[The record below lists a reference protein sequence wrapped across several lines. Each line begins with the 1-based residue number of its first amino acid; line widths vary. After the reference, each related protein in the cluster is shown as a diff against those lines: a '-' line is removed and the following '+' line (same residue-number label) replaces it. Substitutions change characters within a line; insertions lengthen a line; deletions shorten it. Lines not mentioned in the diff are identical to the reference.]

1 MDDHITVNIFGQSF
15 TFKTDSNSV
24 LAQEVSEA
32 LVGEVKR
39 VQEAHTG
46 HPQVSQLAMLV
57 SVALNFAQENAQL
70 RQIQLQLENE
80 LKERSKR
87 LLQMLEVSQY

>member
-1 MDDHITVNIFGQSF
+1 LDDHITVTIFGQSF
-15 TFKTDSNSV
+15 TFKTDSNSS

-32 LVGEVKR
+32 LVGEVKKA
-39 VQEAHTG
+39 QKAYAG
-46 HPQVSQLAMLV
+46 QPQVSQLAMLV

-87 LLQMLEVSQY
+87 LLQMLEVSQH